1 MVCMS
6 DTEWK
11 IPWKIIQVDA
21 DGIVIDLSP
30 IGMRQIIMSKIKL
43 TERPDNHIIMSK
55 SEVAVWRR

>member
-30 IGMRQIIMSKIKL
+30 IGM
-43 TERPDNHIIMSK
+43 
-55 SEVAVWRR
+55 